1 MRLAVDPWLLLNQ
14 AVLFAH
20 VIAFAITVSAVLR
33 EDLRWLLHRHI
44 DTVRLQRTVRVVSCG
59 LLVLWGTGLALW
71 AFAAAAS
78 PVPWGLTPKL
88 CAKLVVVSLLTVNG
102 WALHAWVF
110 PGLKNSSPGGH
121 GDPLSQRLP
130 KVLGGISSASW
141 MVAAFVGTAR
151 PIADVL
157 SFAGFMGLYA
167 ASVGLALAV
176 VFLSSAGAQAFAP
189 MEPVA
194 DPLSAA
200 RAGRLQR
207 RRAVRCAWAL
217 RHQKR
222 TALDRHADVG

>member
-1 MRLAVDPWLLLNQ
+1 VDPWLLLNQ

-33 EDLRWLLHRHI
+33 EDLRWLLERRV
-44 DTVRLQRTVRVVSCG
+44 DAARLQRTARVVSCG

-88 CAKLVVVSLLTVNG
+88 GAKLVVVSLLTVNG

-110 PGLKNSSPGGH
+110 PRLKSSGH
-121 GDPLSQRLP
+121 ADPLSQRLP

-141 MVAAFVGTAR
+141 IVAAFVGTAR
-151 PIADVL
+151 PIAGVL

-167 ASVGLALAV
+167 VSVGLALAV
-176 VFLSSAGAQAFAP
+176 VFWSSAGAQALVP
-189 MEPVA
+189 MEPVGRH
-194 DPLSAA
+194 LLRVH
-200 RAGRLQR
+200 RASRLQR
-207 RRAVRCAWAL
+207 RRTVRCVWAL

-222 TALDRHADVG
+222 RELDRHADVG